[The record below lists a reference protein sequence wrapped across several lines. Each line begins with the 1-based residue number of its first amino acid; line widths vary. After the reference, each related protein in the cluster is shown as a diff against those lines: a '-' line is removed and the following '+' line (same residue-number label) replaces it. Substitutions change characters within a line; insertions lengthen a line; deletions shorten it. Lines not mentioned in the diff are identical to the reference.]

1 MPIWLVPSVIFL
13 GSIAAGTFGLML
25 TRKYMP
31 GATANP
37 GESSVWID
45 STIFGLIGTIYA
57 VLLAFAVILVWQS
70 FANARET
77 VSREANALADV
88 ERMSRG
94 FSVPVRRGVQEA
106 ARTYARLVMED
117 EWVLMKEGKSSP
129 LAHAAL
135 VELWYVYTDMAASER
150 GHELYGESVSRL
162 NQLSESRRV
171 RLFAL
176 NSSVP
181 NVMWAVFAAGGLGMV
196 LCSYFMPVQVYWQ
209 RKAIIACM
217 TALIAASFILI
228 LELNRPFSGLA
239 HVEPT
244 PFQFVLDNMQQLER

>member
-1 MPIWLVPSVIFL
+1 MHTWVLTSVIIL

-25 TRKYMP
+25 TRKFMP
-31 GATANP
+31 GAMVNTE
-37 GESSVWID
+37 ESSVWID
-45 STIFGLIGTIYA
+45 STIYGLIGTIYA
-57 VLLAFAVILVWQS
+57 VLLAFAVILTWQS

-106 ARTYARLVMED
+106 ARTYARVVMED
-117 EWVLMKEGKSSP
+117 EWVLMKQGESSP

-135 VELWYVYTDMAASER
+135 VELWYVYTDMAKSER
-150 GHELYGESVSRL
+150 EHQLYGESVNRL

-171 RLFAL
+171 RIFAL

-181 NVMWAVFAAGGLGMV
+181 NVMWAVFLAGGVGMV
-196 LCSYFMPVQVYWQ
+196 LCSYLLPVKVYWQ

-217 TALIAASFILI
+217 IALIASSFILI

-239 HVEPT
+239 HVEAT

>member
-1 MPIWLVPSVIFL
+1 MHSLLLISVIVL
-13 GSIAAGTFGLML
+13 GSVAAGVFGLMVTHRF
-25 TRKYMP
+25 TR
-31 GATANP
+31 GTTANP
-37 GESSVWID
+37 EESSDTSIYD
-45 STIFGLIGTIYA
+45 LTGTIYA
-57 VLLAFAVILVWQS
+57 VLLAFAVVLVWQS
-70 FANARET
+70 FANAKET

-106 ARTYARLVMED
+106 ARTYARVVMED
-117 EWVLMKEGKSSP
+117 EWALMKQGESSP

-135 VELWYVYTDMAASER
+135 IELWYIYTDMSESER
-150 GHELYGESVSRL
+150 EHELYGESVSHL

-176 NSSVP
+176 KSSVP
-181 NVMWAVFAAGGLGMV
+181 NVMWAVFIAGGVGIV
-196 LCSYFMPVQVYWQ
+196 LSSYLLPVAVYWK
-209 RKAIIACM
+209 RKVTTACM
-217 TALIAASFILI
+217 IALIALSFVLI

-239 HVEPT
+239 HIEST